1 MTAWK
6 VTSKGYVQS
15 AEKQTEHFEIY
26 ISKNEQET
34 FFWLRIYQNRR
45 IFSDYITASDIDEA
59 CLIADEKIVQFIKE
73 EIEIVNLLK
82 KELG

>member
-1 MTAWK
+1 MLTWK
-6 VTSKGYVQS
+6 ITSKGYIQS

-82 KELG
+82 KELR

>member
-1 MTAWK
+1 MNKWK
-6 VTSKGYVQS
+6 IISRGYVLA

-34 FFWLRIYQNRR
+34 FFWLRIYQNYR
-45 IFSDYITASDIDEA
+45 IFSEYINAADINEA
-59 CLIADEKIVQFIKE
+59 CTLADEKIASYIE
-73 EIEIVNLLK
+73 EQIRLMNLLK